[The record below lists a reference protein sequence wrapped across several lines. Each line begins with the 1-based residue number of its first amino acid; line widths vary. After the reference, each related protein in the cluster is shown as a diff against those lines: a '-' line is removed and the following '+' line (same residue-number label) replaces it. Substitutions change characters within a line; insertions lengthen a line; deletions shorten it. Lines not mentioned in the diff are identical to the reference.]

1 MATLRSTDVVSPR
14 LHTRFARAISSRF
27 AKEAV
32 RARFLQALPSRRIA
46 AQFLSGLQQISTSS
60 RPKSW
65 ESRRSQRVVSITRRC
80 LSSTADS
87 GILPPLFAPRYYF
100 TQFYLLEATI
110 YMSDYHIALPSKP
123 RIVTESER
131 SGTYEID
138 GLCPGYGYTLGNS
151 LRRSVLSSLP
161 GAAVTHVKIPG
172 VAHEFSTI
180 EGVKEDVV
188 TILLN
193 IRRIRFKLLTDEPQT
208 ITLSIKGPAAVTAA
222 DLKLPGQVEVL
233 NPEQHIA
240 EVTGKTTLEIE
251 LRAERGLGYVPKET
265 HQKERVDIGAIALDA
280 IFSPIR
286 RVNYEV
292 ENMRVGD
299 RTDFN
304 RLRILVET
312 DGTIAPREALEHSI
326 ETMIHQLKSIV
337 GFREEERESMPA
349 VNGDAGRSEKA
360 DRSMPMDSE
369 MLKTRISE
377 LRMPQRV
384 EMALDNASI
393 RTVGGL
399 VRKREDDLLAIEGL
413 GQKGLQD
420 IKRALSNMGLTL
432 RSDK

>member
-1 MATLRSTDVVSPR
+1 
-14 LHTRFARAISSRF
+14 
-27 AKEAV
+27 
-32 RARFLQALPSRRIA
+32 
-46 AQFLSGLQQISTSS
+46 
-60 RPKSW
+60 
-65 ESRRSQRVVSITRRC
+65 
-80 LSSTADS
+80 
-87 GILPPLFAPRYYF
+87 
-100 TQFYLLEATI
+100 
-110 YMSDYHIALPSKP
+110 MSDYHIALPSKP
-123 RIVTESER
+123 RVVSESER
-131 SGTYEID
+131 SGIYEVD
-138 GLCPGYGYTLGNS
+138 GLYPGYGYTLGNS
-151 LRRSVLSSLP
+151 LRRIILSSLP

-193 IRRIRFKLLTDEPQT
+193 IRKIRLKLLTDEPQT
-208 ITLSIKGPAAVTAA
+208 ISLSIKGPKEVTAA
-222 DLKLPGQVEVL
+222 DLKLPGQVEIL

-240 EVTGKTTLEIE
+240 SVTGKANLEIE
-251 LRAERGLGYVPKET
+251 LRAERGLGYIPKEA
-265 HQKERVDIGAIALDA
+265 HQKERVEIGTIALDA

-304 RLRILVET
+304 RLRIVIET
-312 DGTIAPREALEHSI
+312 DGTIAPREALENAI
-326 ETMIHQLKSIV
+326 ETMIHQLRSIV
-337 GFREEERESMPA
+337 GFKEDEAPESMALPESTRGA
-349 VNGDAGRSEKA
+349 REDKATALDAEI
-360 DRSMPMDSE
+360 
-369 MLKTRISE
+369 LKTRITE
-377 LRMPQRV
+377 LSLPQRV

-432 RSDK
+432 RTDK